1 MNLFLLIQSAL
12 VALTGSAAARIS
24 SSKPLADRHA
34 IAAFGLALALGWLL
48 VAISSYS
55 WVKTWRAHMMT
66 LGLQL
71 KDACYVDPSSV
82 LFTRDKRSA
91 RYPNDPFSKLIESF
105 SWYVRPTLV
114 TSCLPVLFAVGW
126 IYLGWFA

>member
-12 VALTGSAAARIS
+12 VALTGSAARIS

-34 IAAFGLALALGWLL
+34 IAAFGLALAVGWLL

-55 WVKTWRAHMMT
+55 WVKTWRAHMMA

-91 RYPNDPFSKLIESF
+91 RYPNDPFAKLIESF